1 MGAAQ
6 AGIGAMGA
14 FGAQGQE
21 DAQWQAQVAT
31 TNANNYAATSQY
43 YRNVQ
48 LKRSKWNRDVS
59 DYNVR
64 KRDHEVQKQWNA
76 ASAARAHNS
85 INRELQDAFKTAAF
99 QDQQGMTELLATQGN
114 ISATGRSGK
123 SIDNLQGRVVAQFGM
138 NQAVQAQ
145 QLSDATY
152 QAGHNMTDVWYQQ
165 HQADIA
171 SWMSVRTPPEYGM
184 DVAPPTMQQA
194 PSGPSRMTLMT
205 GLGSAGLSG
214 FQTFQQNVPNMQNVN
229 RLTG

>member
-21 DAQWQAQVAT
+21 DAQWQAQVAN
-31 TNANNYAATSQY
+31 TNAQNYASTSQY
-43 YRNVQ
+43 YRNIQ
-48 LKRSKWNRDVS
+48 LKRSKYNREVS
-59 DYNVR
+59 TYQTRV
-64 KRDHEVQKQWNA
+64 RDHEVQKQWNA

-85 INRELQDAFKTAAF
+85 VHRELQDAFKSAAF
-99 QDQQGMTELLATQGN
+99 QDQQGMAELLATQGN

-123 SIDNLQGRVVAQFGM
+123 SIDRLQTMTVAQFGR

-152 QAGHNMTDVWYQQ
+152 QAGHNMTDIWYQQ
-165 HQADIA
+165 HQADIS
-171 SWMSVRTPPEYGM
+171 SWMAVRTPPEYGM

-205 GLGSAGLSG
+205 GLGGAALSG
-214 FQTFQQNVPNMQNVN
+214 FQAYQQNVPNMQNVN